1 MTILP
6 LDPAANPTPDA
17 LRAFLAQ
24 CRAAAAGDGR
34 QRLASI
40 SIEVPPLDPLAVLES
55 IFEPAELHFYAER
68 PAEDWAV
75 AGAEAVLTFEA
86 GGPDR
91 FAAGQRFVDEV
102 LARTIAVGETGRPFG
117 GPHFFG
123 AYSFFDDTEAGEPFP
138 AVRLFV
144 PRWQV
149 SRAHDRTIAVANLL
163 VDPDADLDALVAKVW
178 RAHGKFRAFEYGTR
192 EHGGACLG
200 GTGLSG
206 TGVPPVGVA
215 RASRPW
221 NPQNMGETPM
231 PLDPEHGGDAHA
243 TGDPQNMGGTP
254 MPLDPDHGRDAH
266 ATGDDVMAAA
276 TEADAYRA
284 AVAQAVA
291 MIAEGQFEKIV
302 IARCREVTAAAALH
316 PLKVL
321 NALRQR
327 FPDCYA
333 FSFANGRGQSFI
345 GASPERLLRV
355 EQGTLLTEA
364 LAGSAPRGLSA
375 SEDAALGGAL
385 LADEKELREHR
396 HVIASIDRRLAPL
409 GLQLMHAARPGLKRL
424 ANVQHLH
431 TPVSAAL
438 PAGVRLLDV
447 LARLHPTP
455 AVGGSPRAAA
465 CAHIRELEGFS
476 RGLYCGPVGWLDH
489 RGGGEFLVGIRSA
502 LIDGAR
508 VRAYAG
514 GGIVAGSDPDR
525 EFAETE
531 LKFKALLEALGS

>member
-1 MTILP
+1 LALRMTILP
-6 LDPAANPTPDA
+6 LDPAANATPEA
-17 LRAFLAQ
+17 LRAFLAR
-24 CRAAAAGDGR
+24 CRTAAEQDAR
-34 QRLASI
+34 PRLASI
-40 SIEVPPLDPLAVLES
+40 SLEVAPLDPLAVLES
-55 IFEPAELHFYAER
+55 IFEAGEMHFYAER

-75 AGAEAVLTFEA
+75 AGAEAVLTFAA
-86 GGPDR
+86 GGADR

-102 LARTIAVGETGRPFG
+102 LARTIAVGDPGRPFG

-123 AYSFFDDTEAGEPFP
+123 AYSFFDDVEAGEPFP

-149 SRAHDRTIAVANLL
+149 SRAHGRTLAVANLL
-163 VDPDADLDALVAKVW
+163 VAPGADLDALTSKVW
-178 RAHGKFRAFEYGTR
+178 RAHGKFRAFDYGER
-192 EHGGACLG
+192 
-200 GTGLSG
+200 SG
-206 TGVPPVGVA
+206 TGGLPVELETPPDL
-215 RASRPW
+215 
-221 NPQNMGETPM
+221 GETPL
-231 PLDPEHGGDAHA
+231 PRLAHA
-243 TGDPQNMGGTP
+243 TT
-254 MPLDPDHGRDAH
+254 DHGRDARTTVT
-266 ATGDDVMAAA
+266 APTTG
-276 TEADAYRA
+276 EEGGYRA
-284 AVAQAVA
+284 AVARAVG
-291 MIAEGQFEKIV
+291 MIAEGRFEKIV
-302 IARCREVTAAAALH
+302 LARCRELTAAGTLH

-364 LAGSAPRGLSA
+364 LAGSAPRGGTA
-375 SEDAALGGAL
+375 SEYAALGGAL
-385 LADEKELREHR
+385 LVDDKELREHR
-396 HVIASIDRRLAPL
+396 HVVASIDRRLAPL
-409 GLQLMHAARPGLKRL
+409 GVPLVHADRPGLKRL

-455 AVGGSPRAAA
+455 AVGGSPRESA

-476 RGLYCGPVGWLDH
+476 RGLYGGPVGWVDH

-508 VRAYAG
+508 ARVYAG
-514 GGIVAGSDPDR
+514 GGIVAGSDPDQ

-531 LKFKALLEALGS
+531 LKFQALLEALAD